1 MADEKARCIILGSL
15 SNVLHQ
21 QHMGIATTYEI
32 FLNLQEMFGDKD
44 GPIRQAAVRTIM
56 STKMTK
62 GTPVRDHMIC
72 MISLFNEM
80 EILRD
85 KIDGETQVAMILE
98 TLPDS
103 FKKFKPNYNMNK
115 LMMSLT
121 ELMKELQMV
130 EEIIKELMSVHMAIK
145 ESSCSS
151 RNKKKKNSFK
161 NSKQGKNKTGKGK
174 SKCKGKCFIYGKK
187 GRWKKECLDFL
198 KKKEGISHSILV
210 ESCLVV
216 DSTNSWWIDSGATD
230 HIYNSL

>member
-1 MADEKARCIILGSL
+1 MA
-15 SNVLHQ
+15 
-21 QHMGIATTYEI
+21 
-32 FLNLQEMFGDKD
+32 
-44 GPIRQAAVRTIM
+44 
-56 STKMTK
+56 
-62 GTPVRDHMIC
+62 
-72 MISLFNEM
+72 
-80 EILRD
+80 
-85 KIDGETQVAMILE
+85 
-98 TLPDS
+98 
-103 FKKFKPNYNMNK
+103 
-115 LMMSLT
+115 
-121 ELMKELQMV
+121 

-216 DSTNSWWIDSGATD
+216 DSTKSWWIDSGATD